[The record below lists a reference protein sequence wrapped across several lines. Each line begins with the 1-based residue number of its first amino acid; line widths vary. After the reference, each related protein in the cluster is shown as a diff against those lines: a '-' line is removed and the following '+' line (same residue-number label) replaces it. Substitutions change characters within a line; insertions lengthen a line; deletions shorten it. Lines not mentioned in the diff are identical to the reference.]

1 MIRLWLAAAS
11 LFCLAL
17 TGCSTAPGVKIVSMG
32 SRAEAGLI
40 VYTVLEA
47 QWKSQLGDAESAR
60 IPGDRFLLLRLSITN
75 GGPQEVSVPLTTL
88 IGPGGD
94 THAELTDVSGVP
106 DWLGTLRKL
115 APVETVFGWVAF
127 DVPRSDYQLRV
138 SNDAFDPAD
147 AKTALI
153 EIPLRFESGPGI
165 LPPSN
170 PRR

>member
-1 MIRLWLAAAS
+1 MIRLRLAAVS

-47 QWKSQLGDAESAR
+47 QWKSQLGGTESAR
-60 IPGDRFLLLRLSITN
+60 IPSKRFLLLRLSITN
-75 GGPQEVSVPLTTL
+75 GSSQEVSVPLTTL
-88 IGPGGD
+88 IAPGGD
-94 THAELTDVSGVP
+94 THAELTDGRNVP

-127 DVPRSDYQLRV
+127 DVPRSDYRLRV
-138 SNDAFDPAD
+138 SDDAFDPAD
-147 AKTALI
+147 ARITLI
-153 EIPLRFESGPGI
+153 EIPLRYESGSGL

-170 PRR
+170 PGR

>member
-1 MIRLWLAAAS
+1 MILLRLMAVP

-17 TGCSTAPGVKIVSMG
+17 TSCSTAPGVKIVTMG

-47 QWKSQLGDAESAR
+47 QWKSQLGDAESSR
-60 IPGDRFLLLRLSITN
+60 IPSQRFLLLRLSITN
-75 GGPQEVSVPLTTL
+75 GGPQAVSVPLTTL
-88 IGPGGD
+88 IGPGGE
-94 THAELTDVSGVP
+94 THGELTDGRNVP

-127 DVPRSDYQLRV
+127 DVPRTDYQLRV
-138 SNDAFDPAD
+138 SDDAFDPAD

-153 EIPLRFESGPGI
+153 EIPLRYESGSGI

-170 PRR
+170 PGR